1 MTERKPPCGRVCRRE
16 VMKGISVTMNKMD
29 LKRLL
34 EFVAEHREAII
45 MFLNM
50 LLACSEREHRSR
62 TEE

>member
-1 MTERKPPCGRVCRRE
+1 MCRRE
-16 VMKGISVTMNKMD
+16 VMKGNSVTMNKMD

-50 LLACSEREHRSR
+50 LLACSDRERRSR